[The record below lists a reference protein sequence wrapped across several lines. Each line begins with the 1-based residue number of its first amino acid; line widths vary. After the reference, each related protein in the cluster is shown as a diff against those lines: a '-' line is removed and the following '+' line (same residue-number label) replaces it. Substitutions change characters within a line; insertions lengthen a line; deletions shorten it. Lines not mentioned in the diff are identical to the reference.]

1 MFIDKK
7 YLYIIAAL
15 AVVVFAVT
23 FALVRKP
30 GAPTWKGSDGT
41 QGVSRNPSV
50 KPSKK

>member
-15 AVVVFAVT
+15 AVIVFVAT

-30 GAPTWKGSDGT
+30 QSPTWQGSDGT
-41 QGVSRNPSV
+41 KGVSKSTPL